1 MKKVLIIILGG
12 LTVLL
17 VGVFIWYNV
26 SLGSVSKYSDKVS
39 FVIES
44 GTSKIS
50 IIENLKEANLI
61 KSELASLVY
70 IKFNSNIIF
79 KAGTYE
85 LDRNMTAK
93 EIYNE
98 LSIGSSFENT
108 MKLTFKEG
116 VTLKKFIESIASETN
131 QDSEILLE
139 KINSKEFLEPLI
151 AKYWF
156 LDDIILT
163 EGIYYPLEGYLYPNT
178 YEVYKDASI
187 EVIIGKMLDEMAK
200 QLEPLKSKL
209 ETSDKSIHEI
219 ITMASIIE
227 KEAITDEDRAKVS
240 QVIYKRLSI
249 DMSLGM
255 DVTTYYG
262 VQKDMKETL
271 LPVDLAD
278 ENPYNTRVL
287 SKKGL
292 PIGPICNPSI
302 SSISAAL
309 NPTDTDYIYFFADV
323 VTGNVYFTDSYSE
336 FLSFKKMYS

>member
-1 MKKVLIIILGG
+1 MKKVIIIILG
-12 LTVLL
+12 VLITIFI
-17 VGVFIWYNV
+17 GMFIWYNL
-26 SLGSVSKYSDKVS
+26 SLGSVSKKSDKVS
-39 FVIES
+39 FIIES
-44 GTSKIS
+44 GTSKIN

-70 IKFNSNIIF
+70 IKFNRDIIF

-85 LDRNMTAK
+85 LDRNMSAK
-93 EIYNE
+93 EIYDK
-98 LSIGSSFENT
+98 LSIGSSSDNT
-108 MKLTFKEG
+108 MRLTFKEG
-116 VTLKKFIESIASETN
+116 VTLKKFIESIAKETN
-131 QDSEILLE
+131 QDSKLLIE
-139 KINSKEFLEPLI
+139 KINSKEYLEPLI
-151 AKYWF
+151 EKYWF
-156 LDDIILT
+156 LEDTILS

-178 YEVYKDASI
+178 YEIYNDSTI
-187 EVIIGKMLDEMAK
+187 EIIIGKMLDEMAK
-200 QLEPLKSKL
+200 QLESLRSKL

-227 KEAITDEDRAKVS
+227 KEAISDTDRAKVS
-240 QVIYKRLSI
+240 QVIYKRLNI
-249 DMSLGM
+249 GMSLGM

-271 LPVDLAD
+271 LPVDLDD

-309 NPTDTDYIYFFADV
+309 NPSDTEYIYFFADV
-323 VTGNVYFTDSYSE
+323 VTGNVYFTENYSE